1 MSDARD
7 EAAGPRFLRV
17 SGACATC
24 GAWSFDVFD
33 TENDCYGIPDMT
45 LPRHYEGEA
54 DHPVAITGAPL
65 RRTLTEFVE
74 KQL

>member
-1 MSDARD
+1 M
-7 EAAGPRFLRV
+7 FLRV
-17 SGACATC
+17 SGACGTC

-33 TENDCYGIPDMT
+33 SENGCYGVPGLA
-45 LPRHYEGEA
+45 LPAHYDGEA
-54 DHPVAITGAPL
+54 DHEVTITAAPL